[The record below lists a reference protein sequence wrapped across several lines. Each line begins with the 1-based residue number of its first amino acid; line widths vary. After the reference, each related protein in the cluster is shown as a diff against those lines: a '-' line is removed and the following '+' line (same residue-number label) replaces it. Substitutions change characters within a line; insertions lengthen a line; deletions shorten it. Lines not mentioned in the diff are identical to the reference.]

1 VHLNSKLQSLISNN
15 NIKQKDE
22 EYDDEVPAFVEI
34 EEELSTINAL
44 TGPFE
49 ASQIKL
55 SDEEEVLRKS
65 TKIRQLIQLGV
76 SPQISKHLQVWLLN
90 QQKSRLSQNFGK
102 EIGRLKISKQKKAKK
117 VKTEIE
123 QIIVA

>member
-1 VHLNSKLQSLISNN
+1 L
-15 NIKQKDE
+15 
-22 EYDDEVPAFVEI
+22 
-34 EEELSTINAL
+34 
-44 TGPFE
+44 
-49 ASQIKL
+49 
-55 SDEEEVLRKS
+55 LRKS

-76 SPQISKHLQVWLLN
+76 SPQVSKHLQIWLLN

-102 EIGRLKISKQKKAKK
+102 EVGRLKISKNKKAKK